1 LGWYRKQN
9 KMKWIRWGID
19 VRCGVYLVVR
29 SWGHKST
36 RTMHEHGTW
45 DKLESQDCTAA
56 ASCCL
61 HFNGSLLVASDWCW
75 ENILWR
81 WDMCLIDG
89 WSSMVLC
96 YHWVWTF
103 QFVNADSSLNLF
115 QAPKG

>member
-29 SWGHKST
+29 SWGHEST

-81 WDMCLIDG
+81 WEMCLIDWWLVFHG
-89 WSSMVLC
+89 SVLPL
-96 YHWVWTF
+96 
-103 QFVNADSSLNLF
+103 SLDVSIWECWF
-115 QAPKG
+115 